1 MAPLCNLRRWRRWRL
16 GFSGMEYKFYMI
28 HIYLYKIYKGFL
40 LPPEGVPTLGLYSPL
55 ISLCAFVLS
64 LTVLLCLW
72 YWSIYIYMTCSII
85 MLVMVVVG
93 INSALVMVALV
104 LNRTACR
111 RPGLR
116 DDNYSY
122 SYRPAS
128 LDGDMCTCLSCF
140 WERIN

>member
-1 MAPLCNLRRWRRWRL
+1 
-16 GFSGMEYKFYMI
+16 
-28 HIYLYKIYKGFL
+28 
-40 LPPEGVPTLGLYSPL
+40 
-55 ISLCAFVLS
+55 
-64 LTVLLCLW
+64 
-72 YWSIYIYMTCSII
+72 MTWSII

-116 DDNYSY
+116 DGRPGLRDDNY

-128 LDGDMCTCLSCF
+128 LDGDNSGVSLYLG
-140 WERIN
+140 EN